1 MKPSRAGCL
10 AGFMRRRRSGF
21 ERLPLSPT
29 RGGAEGATGQMVGSG
44 EGGGQ

>member
-1 MKPSRAGCL
+1 MRDRRAECP
-10 AGFMRRRRSGF
+10 AGLMAGRRSGF

-29 RGGAEGATGQMVGSG
+29 RGGAEGVTGQMVGSG